1 MHTCSQGSVT
11 LGIYLKPDM
20 RILCIGI
27 NGCEHSESKYEDS
40 PSQYHMIHMTTVP
53 ALLELG
59 RFHYTYLKVA
69 EAKAGL

>member
-1 MHTCSQGSVT
+1 
-11 LGIYLKPDM
+11 M
-20 RILCIGI
+20 RILRTGV

-40 PSQYHMIHMTTVP
+40 PSQYHMIHMTTAS

-59 RFHYTYLKVA
+59 RSHYTDLKVA